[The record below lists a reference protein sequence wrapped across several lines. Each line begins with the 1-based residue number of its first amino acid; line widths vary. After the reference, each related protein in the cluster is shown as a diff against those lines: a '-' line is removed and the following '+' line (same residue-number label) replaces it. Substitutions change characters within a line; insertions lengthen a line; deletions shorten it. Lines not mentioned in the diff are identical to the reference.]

1 MAALSFASCAKEWG
15 EDRTDSKTKSART
28 RSVLV
33 LDECFDVV
41 NHAQNNGNGRNGKP
55 SEEHDLEQL
64 NTGVKNDKHGNFL
77 TEKRLLPGRVREL

>member
-1 MAALSFASCAKEWG
+1 MAALSFASCAKEG
-15 EDRTDSKTKSART
+15 RANSSRRTTGTRT
-28 RSVLV
+28 RTALV

-41 NHAQNNGNGRNGKP
+41 NHAQNNGNGRYGKP

-64 NTGVKNDKHGNFL
+64 NTGIKNDKHGNFL

>member
-1 MAALSFASCAKEWG
+1 VSRFSIFRRSGVKHG
-15 EDRTDSKTKSART
+15 TRRQSRTN
-28 RSVLV
+28 LP

-77 TEKRLLPGRVREL
+77 TEKRLLPGRVKEL